1 MMERQE
7 YTKYLIEAFN
17 KNGLHELIDEEKAEK
32 LFDLYNILVE
42 ANKVMNLTAITDE
55 KEVILKHFI
64 DSATVCTLIDG
75 DLNVVDVGCGAGFP
89 SLPLAILRP
98 DLTVTAIDS
107 TGKRVNF
114 VNETV
119 KKLSLSNVTAI
130 CVRAEDFAKN
140 YRESFDVC
148 TSRAVAR
155 LNVLAELCVP
165 LVKVGGSFVPMKSER
180 GEEELSEA
188 QNCISKLGCKLARR
202 KQLPLS
208 LDTWLIQREIF
219 VFNKTSRTPMQYPR
233 NYSQIT
239 KKPL

>member
-1 MMERQE
+1 MERQE

-32 LFDLYNILVE
+32 LFDLYNILAE
-42 ANKVMNLTAITDE
+42 TNKVMNLTAITDE

-64 DSATVCTLIDG
+64 DSATVCALIDG

-130 CVRAEDFAKN
+130 CARAEDFAKN

-165 LVKVGGSFVPMKSER
+165 LVKIGGSFVPMKSER

-188 QNCISKLGCKLARR
+188 QSCISKLGCKLALR
-202 KQLPLS
+202 KQLSLS
-208 LDTWLIQREIF
+208 LDTWAIQREIF
-219 VFNKTSRTPMQYPR
+219 VFNKTSRTPIQYPR